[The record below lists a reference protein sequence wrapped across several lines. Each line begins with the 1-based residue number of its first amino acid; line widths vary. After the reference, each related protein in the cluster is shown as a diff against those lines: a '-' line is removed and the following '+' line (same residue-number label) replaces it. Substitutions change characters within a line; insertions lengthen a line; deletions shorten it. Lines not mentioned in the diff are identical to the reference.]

1 MNRNLS
7 LCAASLLFSLSFVSC
22 AGTGG
27 DGETVKYPTIDEMA
41 RHEQRW
47 GMAPRQVKQRLR
59 PLDPGE
65 SVPVQSNSAPA
76 SASAPAPAP
85 AMLAPS
91 PEPLTPAPSAPVDSS
106 TLQKLR

>member
-7 LCAASLLFSLSFVSC
+7 LCAVSLLFSLSFVSC
-22 AGTGG
+22 SGTGG
-27 DGETVKYPTIDEMA
+27 SGETINYPTIEEMA

-59 PLDPGE
+59 PLEPGE
-65 SVPVQSNSAPA
+65 TLPAQSNSAPA
-76 SASAPAPAP
+76 SAPAPAPAP

-91 PEPLTPAPSAPVDSS
+91 PEPLAPESAPVDSS